1 MFHHG
6 EDLHLLQIL
15 RNTAKLVI
23 TQEKNVSSSFSKDRL
38 REKTSLH
45 IEMG

>member
-1 MFHHG
+1 MFHHD

-23 TQEKNVSSSFSKDRL
+23 TQEKNVSSSYNKDRL
-38 REKTSLH
+38 RKKTSLH